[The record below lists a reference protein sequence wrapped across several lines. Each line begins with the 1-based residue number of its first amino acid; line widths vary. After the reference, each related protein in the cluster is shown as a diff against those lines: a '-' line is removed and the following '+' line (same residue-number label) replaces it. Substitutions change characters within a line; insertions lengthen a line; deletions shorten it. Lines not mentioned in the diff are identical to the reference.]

1 MQDLFASDNRST
13 RLDSLLQH
21 LPQAQNADAP
31 LSERMALLAAVTS
44 TLGIPI
50 RELAG
55 HLIKAATW
63 QEVRFAIVGLHTS
76 GECC

>member
-21 LPQAQNADAP
+21 LPQAQNEDAP

-55 HLIKAATW
+55 HLIKAASW
-63 QEVRFAIVGLHTS
+63 QEVMSASSVLHTS
-76 GECC
+76 GVCR